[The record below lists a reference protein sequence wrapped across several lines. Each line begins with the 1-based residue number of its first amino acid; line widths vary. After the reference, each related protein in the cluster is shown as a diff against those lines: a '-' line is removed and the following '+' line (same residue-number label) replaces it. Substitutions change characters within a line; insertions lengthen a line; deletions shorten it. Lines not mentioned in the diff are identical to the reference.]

1 MLSMKFKFGL
11 DKVLRH
17 RKILEDL
24 AQKDF
29 QEAMALYNKKV
40 AEIDALNEAM
50 KKARETGHSLVSQT
64 GGQVAESLKQIQE
77 FTVLQDIRIAHESQK
92 LAEIGKL
99 VEAKREVL
107 RQKAMDKKILERLEE
122 KKREEFKA
130 EQNRREQKNIDDNVS
145 MRFEQNKKIRGV

>member
-1 MLSMKFKFGL
+1 MKFKFNL

-29 QEAMALYNKKV
+29 QEAMSQYNAKL
-40 AEIDALNEAM
+40 AEIEQMEEA
-50 KKARETGHSLVSQT
+50 KKSARETSFTLTRQT

-77 FTVLQDIRIAHESQK
+77 FLILQDIRIARERQK
-92 LAEIGKL
+92 LAEIEKL

-107 RQKAMDKKILERLEE
+107 RQKAMDKKILERLET
-122 KKREEFKA
+122 KKREEFQA
-130 EQNRREQKNIDDNVS
+130 ERMRREQKEIDDNSS
-145 MRFEQNKKIRGV
+145 MRFETNKKIRGI

>member
-1 MLSMKFKFGL
+1 MKFKFNL

-29 QEAMALYNKKV
+29 QEALAVYNAKK
-40 AEIDALNEAM
+40 AEIDGLYTAM
-50 KKARETGHSLVSQT
+50 KNAREAGFSMTSQT

-77 FTVLQDIRIAHESQK
+77 FIVLQDIRIDREMIK
-92 LAEIGKL
+92 LAEIEKL

-107 RQKAMDKKILERLEE
+107 RQKAMDKKILERLET
-122 KKREEFKA
+122 KKREEFQA
-130 EQNRREQKNIDDNVS
+130 EKMRREQKENDENVS
-145 MRFEQNKKIRGV
+145 MRFETNKKIRGI